1 LAALLAFLAAAA
13 GERLFVRK
21 PMTELLSTIARWR
34 NQDMTAR
41 VNHPSD
47 RTEFGQLGTA
57 FNSMADELGVALKQK
72 DVLLRELSHRVMN
85 SLNTIGALF
94 RLQAKSVHAPAAAAQ
109 FQQAVSRLDAMALT
123 YKRMHST
130 QGVEAVEFASFLA
143 ELCKD
148 LQSSLMQEGRSCVV
162 EADPVMLSPDQAIPL
177 SLIVNELVT
186 NAIKHGAD
194 GGEPV
199 SVKLEGSRE
208 RCRLVVRNG
217 GTLPEGYDRATGFGM
232 KMISSMVTQLN
243 GKLEV
248 SSANGETEFAVSF
261 RPDTAQRPMYD
272 SSGRRDARSGEV
284 SNTGA

>member
-1 LAALLAFLAAAA
+1 
-13 GERLFVRK
+13 
-21 PMTELLSTIARWR
+21 
-34 NQDMTAR
+34 
-41 VNHPSD
+41 
-47 RTEFGQLGTA
+47 
-57 FNSMADELGVALKQK
+57 
-72 DVLLRELSHRVMN
+72 
-85 SLNTIGALF
+85 
-94 RLQAKSVHAPAAAAQ
+94 
-109 FQQAVSRLDAMALT
+109 
-123 YKRMHST
+123 
-130 QGVEAVEFASFLA
+130 
-143 ELCKD
+143 
-148 LQSSLMQEGRSCVV
+148 
-162 EADPVMLSPDQAIPL
+162 
-177 SLIVNELVT
+177 VT

-261 RPDTAQRPMYD
+261 RPDTVQRPMYD